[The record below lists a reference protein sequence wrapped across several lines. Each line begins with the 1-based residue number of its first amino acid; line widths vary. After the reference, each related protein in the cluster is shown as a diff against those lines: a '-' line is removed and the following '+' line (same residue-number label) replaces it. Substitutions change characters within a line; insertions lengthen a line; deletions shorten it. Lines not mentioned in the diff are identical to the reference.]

1 MTKKSKFWILALVT
15 FSCLALGSSIVVYS
29 TIMRKYQ
36 STSQNDSDN
45 KQKYQ
50 VLNLSVTIQD
60 SNVLSD
66 QLKKEYLNKLN
77 QIKVGTN
84 YFSETQ
90 AEEHF
95 LELSNEISQLINSK
109 NQLIDL
115 INRSSKFDD
124 IQKQNL
130 INSVISGSAN
140 DIEKLSNEI
149 KKQT

>member
-36 STSQNDSDN
+36 STSQNNSDN
-45 KQKYQ
+45 KRKYQ

-115 INRSSKFDD
+115 INRSSKLDD

>member
-1 MTKKSKFWILALVT
+1 
-15 FSCLALGSSIVVYS
+15 
-29 TIMRKYQ
+29 MRKYQ